1 MDSYYNNSRKFQLKS
16 QKSFVQKFDDE
27 FEMEQNHMN
36 IGNGND
42 NKGFVIES
50 HEVTMRKENEIM
62 KLIKVD

>member
-1 MDSYYNNSRKFQLKS
+1 
-16 QKSFVQKFDDE
+16 
-27 FEMEQNHMN
+27 MN

-62 KLIKVD
+62 KLQSAPSISSNYYDDFDLENYTISDHDTIKL